1 MADPAKT
8 AKKRAALPPRIVQK
22 TPRYPTPENQAQS
35 TRKLLVRPS
44 MMREARMTTTAT
56 ATPLLG
62 ITPSLVGSSC
72 SRPGDRVTRAG
83 NGQKETR
90 TARSAGLQP
99 EGEPRAPPAQEAAA
113 PRKRSDGAMRF

>member
-22 TPRYPTPENQAQS
+22 TPRYPTAENQAQS
-35 TRKLLVRPS
+35 TRKLLIRPS
-44 MMREARMTTTAT
+44 MMREARMTTTT
-56 ATPLLG
+56 ATTLLG

-83 NGQKETR
+83 HGQKETR
-90 TARSAGLQP
+90 TARSAGLPP
-99 EGEPRAPPAQEAAA
+99 E
-113 PRKRSDGAMRF
+113 D

>member
-22 TPRYPTPENQAQS
+22 TPRYPTAENQAQS

-62 ITPSLVGSSC
+62 ITPPSWVRHLHV
-72 SRPGDRVTRAG
+72 RVTGLLGLATGRKRR
-83 NGQKETR
+83 GQ
-90 TARSAGLQP
+90 P
-99 EGEPRAPPAQEAAA
+99 APPDFSPKANPGHHRLKKRRRRASA
-113 PRKRSDGAMRF
+113 PTVRCA